1 MNFRMNLSISAK
13 TIGVLIEIM
22 WYLLYIVL
30 GGACMHAKSLQS
42 CLALAFSSM
51 DIFVILIVP
60 MHEYQY
66 LSLYLSPN
74 VL

>member
-1 MNFRMNLSISAK
+1 
-13 TIGVLIEIM
+13 M